1 MDNDSEFVPETDDNR
16 DFLPPL
22 HRGQSI
28 ALMDKADEFAA
39 QKSKRERA
47 ILINVVID
55 QGKTVGQLLQMVRE
69 MRGINL
75 VGTVKA
81 GKVEIELT
89 KSLLYVQKD
98 AKKQATTLMFED
110 QYTLEDIR
118 VMDRQGLIITEVLT
132 DYAKLV
138 IQDHY

>member
-1 MDNDSEFVPETDDNR
+1 MIMDNDSEFVPESDDNR

-28 ALMDKADEFAA
+28 ALIDKADEFAA

-98 AKKQATTLMFED
+98 AKKQATTLMFE
-110 QYTLEDIR
+110 E
-118 VMDRQGLIITEVLT
+118 
-132 DYAKLV
+132 
-138 IQDHY
+138 

>member
-1 MDNDSEFVPETDDNR
+1 
-16 DFLPPL
+16 
-22 HRGQSI
+22 
-28 ALMDKADEFAA
+28 MDKADEFAA

-55 QGKTVGQLLQMVRE
+55 QGKTVGELLQMVRE

-98 AKKQATTLMFED
+98 AKKQATTLMFEE